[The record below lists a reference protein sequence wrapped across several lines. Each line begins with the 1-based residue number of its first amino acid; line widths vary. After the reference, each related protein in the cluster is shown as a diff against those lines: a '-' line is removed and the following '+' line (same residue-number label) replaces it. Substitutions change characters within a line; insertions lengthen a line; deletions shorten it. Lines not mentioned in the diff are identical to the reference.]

1 MHGCGHSRIV
11 IADDHFLVAEAF
23 KKLLSGE
30 FDVVAT
36 VHDGQSLVIVAERL
50 QPDVIVI
57 DIGMPVLNGL
67 EAGERI
73 KRILPNVKLIYLTI
87 NHDPALVVHAMRRG
101 ASGYVLKTA
110 TASELVAAIH
120 RALDGEC
127 YVSPLLAANSENPAR
142 SEEWGSPRTQ
152 LTDRQIEVL
161 QLLAEG
167 KSMKE
172 TAAILNVRTR
182 TIAFHKYRIMK
193 NLQVQNDAE
202 LVRYAVRNHVIFG

>member
-142 SEEWGSPRTQ
+142 REEWGSPRTQ